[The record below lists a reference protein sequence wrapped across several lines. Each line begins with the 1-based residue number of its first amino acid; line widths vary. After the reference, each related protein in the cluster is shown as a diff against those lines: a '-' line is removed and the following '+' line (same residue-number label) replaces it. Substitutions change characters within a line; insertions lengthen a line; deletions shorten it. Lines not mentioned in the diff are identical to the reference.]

1 MLGISEEHRASS
13 FALWGW
19 SWENML
25 HREASFAF
33 YSSKLVQHLF
43 IPFLSRNDVI
53 LLILQSSVLVF
64 AFIRRHLTEV

>member
-1 MLGISEEHRASS
+1 MLGISEDHRVIVVLRCGA
-13 FALWGW
+13 GPGK
-19 SWENML
+19 NML

-53 LLILQSSVLVF
+53 LLILQSSVL
-64 AFIRRHLTEV
+64 